1 MTTFIIAFAVFA
13 LALLGLSLG
22 VILNKRPIKGSCG
35 GINQIDGVE
44 SDCGGA
50 CRVGGKTTDRPCP
63 RRAAKAL
70 TLRQTGRGATP

>member
-22 VILNKRPIKGSCG
+22 LILNKRPIKGSCG
-35 GINQIDGVE
+35 GLNQINGVE

-50 CRVGGKTTDRPCP
+50 CRIGGKTADHACP
-63 RRAAKAL
+63 RRTTQAL
-70 TLRQTGRGATP
+70 TARQTGRRVTP